1 MSQAWLRAGGR
12 FGRRIGS
19 TLLWTV
25 LLLATAIAINLIGI
39 RLLGGITDWERW
51 MNEHAGHFLAWR
63 MLLYAGTIGG
73 WMWLHRR
80 LLTREPDTATRRH
93 LLRTEIGAVLALAAL
108 EISTLLQ
115 SR

>member
-1 MSQAWLRAGGR
+1 MSRAWLHACGR

-39 RLLGGITDWERW
+39 RLLGGIPDWERW
-51 MNEHAGHFLAWR
+51 LNEHAGHFLVWR
-63 MLLYAGTIGG
+63 MLLYAGTIWG
-73 WMWLHRR
+73 WRWLHQC
-80 LLTREPDTATRRH
+80 LLTREPGTDTRRH
-93 LLRTEIGAVLALAAL
+93 LLRTEIVAVLSLAAL

-115 SR
+115 SH

>member
-1 MSQAWLRAGGR
+1 MSQEWPRVCGR
-12 FGRRIGS
+12 FRRRVGS

-63 MLLYAGTIGG
+63 MLFYAGTIWG
-73 WMWLHRR
+73 WIWLHQR
-80 LLTREPDTATRRH
+80 LLTREPGAVTRRL
-93 LLRTEIGAVLALAAL
+93 LLRTEIVAVLALAAL
-108 EISTLLQ
+108 EINTLLQ
-115 SR
+115 SH